1 MNEKKSKEDL
11 KNNAAFSKKVAE
23 KIFITIRDT
32 TFRNM
37 FAPFSEKVSEKDVSR
52 KISIAH
58 FASAPFFRKGARKR
72 GFGLLRKLRKMFLH
86 LFFEKVQPKRGVGI
100 LRKPRKMFLH
110 LFSKR
115 CNQKDKGAGHFRLC
129 PAPLNPTPQLL
140 RVSP

>member
-86 LFFEKVQPKRGVGI
+86 LFFEKVQPKRQ
-100 LRKPRKMFLH
+100 RER
-110 LFSKR
+110 
-115 CNQKDKGAGHFRLC
+115 NFRLFLSL
-129 PAPLNPTPQLL
+129 LNPSSLNDL
-140 RVSP
+140 RLCLKNPF